1 MQTCAARAIDDPAA
15 AFYADALQRLE
26 KAGIPHLIGGAFAFA
41 RYTGIDR
48 PTKDLDIFVRPED
61 CRRVLRFFAARGYRT
76 ELPFPH
82 WLGKVHRGAH
92 FMDIIFS
99 SGNGVARV
107 DDGWFTHA
115 VEAELFGVPVALC
128 PPEEMMWSKAFVQE
142 RERFDGSD
150 VIHLMRALGP
160 SLDWRRLLA
169 RFGDHWRV
177 LFAHLVTFGYVYP
190 DQRTQVPE
198 WVAAELAHRLIAEG
212 SEPENRVCNGTL
224 LSREQYLVD
233 LERLG
238 YRDARTEP
246 NGPMTREEAD
256 IWTAAIEDEKDSGD

>member
-1 MQTCAARAIDDPAA
+1 MQTCAARAIDDAAA

-26 KAGIPHLIGGAFAFA
+26 QAAIPHLIGGAFAFA
-41 RYTGIDR
+41 RFTGIDR
-48 PTKDLDIFVRPED
+48 PTKDLDIFVRPDD
-61 CRRVLRFFAARGYRT
+61 CRRVLSVFAACGYDT

-82 WLGKVHRGAH
+82 WLGKVHCGAN

-107 DDGWFTHA
+107 DDLWFAHA
-115 VEAELFGVPVALC
+115 ADARIFGVPVRLC

-150 VIHLMRALGP
+150 VVHLIRALGP
-160 SLDWRRLLA
+160 SLDWHRLLS
-169 RFGDHWRV
+169 RFGEHWRV
-177 LFAHLVTFGYVYP
+177 LFAHIVTFGYVYP
-190 DQRTQVPE
+190 DRRAHVPD
-198 WVAAELAHRLIAEG
+198 WVAAELARRLAAEG
-212 SEPENRVCNGTL
+212 SEPGNRVCNGTL

-246 NGPMTREEAD
+246 NGPMTREEAN
-256 IWTAAIEDEKDSGD
+256 IWTAAIEDMKDGGD